1 MFIDTHCHIFSEY
14 YDDID
19 KVISECRDNNID
31 KIIVNGSNIK
41 SNIEVMELA
50 NKYDIVYAA
59 IGFHPTELDNFK
71 EEYFCFLEE
80 NINNSKVVAI
90 GEIGLDY
97 HYDNTDKEKQIMIFK
112 RQLDIANKYN
122 KPIIV
127 HSRDSI
133 QDTYNILKQ
142 YKVKGSIHC
151 FSGSVEMARE
161 FIKLGY
167 KLGIGGI
174 ITYKNAK
181 TIKEVV
187 RDIDLS
193 YILLETDSPYL
204 TPSPYRGESN
214 SPKYIPLIAE
224 AIADIKDVSIVDI
237 SRVTTA
243 NAEAIFDFFSKWC
256 YN

>member
-19 KVISECRDNNID
+19 KVISECRDNDID
-31 KIIVNGSNIK
+31 KIIINGCNIK

-59 IGFHPTELDNFK
+59 IGFHPTELDDFK
-71 EEYFCFLEE
+71 EEYFRFLEE

-97 HYDNTDKEKQIMIFK
+97 HYDNTDKEKQIMVFR

-204 TPSPYRGESN
+204 TPSPYKGERN

-243 NAEAIFDFFSKWC
+243 NAEAIFDFFSK
-256 YN
+256 

>member
-19 KVISECRDNNID
+19 KVISECRDNDID
-31 KIIVNGSNIK
+31 KIIINGCNIK

-59 IGFHPTELDNFK
+59 IGFHPTELDDFK
-71 EEYFCFLEE
+71 EEYFRFLEE

-97 HYDNTDKEKQIMIFK
+97 HYDNADKEKQIMVFR
-112 RQLDIANKYN
+112 RQLDIADKYN

-243 NAEAIFDFFSKWC
+243 NAEAIFDFFSK
-256 YN
+256 

>member
-1 MFIDTHCHIFSEY
+1 M
-14 YDDID
+14 
-19 KVISECRDNNID
+19 
-31 KIIVNGSNIK
+31 
-41 SNIEVMELA
+41 
-50 NKYDIVYAA
+50 
-59 IGFHPTELDNFK
+59 
-71 EEYFCFLEE
+71 EE

-97 HYDNTDKEKQIMIFK
+97 HYDNTDKEKQIMVFR

-204 TPSPYRGESN
+204 TPSP
-214 SPKYIPLIAE
+214 
-224 AIADIKDVSIVDI
+224 
-237 SRVTTA
+237 
-243 NAEAIFDFFSKWC
+243 
-256 YN
+256 

>member
-59 IGFHPTELDNFK
+59 IGFHPTELDDFK
-71 EEYFCFLEE
+71 EEYFRFLEE

-97 HYDNTDKEKQIMIFK
+97 HYDNTDKEKQIMVFR
-112 RQLDIANKYN
+112 RQLDIADKYN

-243 NAEAIFDFFSKWC
+243 NAEAIFDFFSK
-256 YN
+256 

>member
-41 SNIEVMELA
+41 SNIGVMELA

-59 IGFHPTELDNFK
+59 IGFHPTELDDFK
-71 EEYFCFLEE
+71 EEYFRFLEE

-97 HYDNTDKEKQIMIFK
+97 HYDNTDKEKQIMVFR

-204 TPSPYRGESN
+204 TPSPYKGESN

-243 NAEAIFDFFSKWC
+243 NAEAIFDFFSK
-256 YN
+256 

>member
-19 KVISECRDNNID
+19 KVISECRDNDID
-31 KIIVNGSNIK
+31 KIIINGCNIK

-59 IGFHPTELDNFK
+59 IGFHPTELDDFK
-71 EEYFCFLEE
+71 EEYFRFLEE

-97 HYDNTDKEKQIMIFK
+97 HYDNTDKEKQIMVFR
-112 RQLDIANKYN
+112 RQLDIADKYN

-193 YILLETDSPYL
+193 YILLETDSPYI

-243 NAEAIFDFFSKWC
+243 NAEAIFDFFSK
-256 YN
+256 

>member
-19 KVISECRDNNID
+19 KVISECRDNDID
-31 KIIVNGSNIK
+31 KIIINGCNIK

-59 IGFHPTELDNFK
+59 IGFHPTELDDFK
-71 EEYFCFLEE
+71 EEYFRFLEE

-97 HYDNTDKEKQIMIFK
+97 HYDNTDKEKQIMVFR
-112 RQLDIANKYN
+112 RQLDIADKYN

-243 NAEAIFDFFSKWC
+243 NAEAIFDFFSK
-256 YN
+256 

>member
-59 IGFHPTELDNFK
+59 IGFHPTELDDFK
-71 EEYFCFLEE
+71 EEYFRFLEE

-97 HYDNTDKEKQIMIFK
+97 HYDNTDKEKQIMVFR

-204 TPSPYRGESN
+204 TPSPYRVESN

-243 NAEAIFDFFSKWC
+243 NAEAIFDFFSK
-256 YN
+256 